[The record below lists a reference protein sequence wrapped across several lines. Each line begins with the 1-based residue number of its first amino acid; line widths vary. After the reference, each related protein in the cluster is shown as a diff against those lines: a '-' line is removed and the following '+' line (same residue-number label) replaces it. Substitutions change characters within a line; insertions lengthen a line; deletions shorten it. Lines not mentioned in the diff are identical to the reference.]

1 MIKALNTFLIN
12 YLVYPRHGGV
22 RKELNVNIPFNA
34 IEKWYEL
41 KPEIFMEKPIDSKNK
56 LQNCNEVIIQVF
68 LNNLVKLDR

>member
-1 MIKALNTFLIN
+1 MNKALYTFLIN
-12 YLVYPRHGGV
+12 YLVYPRDGGV

-56 LQNCNEVIIQVF
+56 LQNCNEAIFKFYKITF
-68 LNNLVKLDR
+68 